1 MILSVKGQR
10 VWSGAEIGPKLY
22 IVMVGLPARGKSTIA
37 TKLKENLVHNS
48 VRTRIFNNGELRR
61 KMIHQNTSFP
71 DFFAPKNKEGAAL
84 REKIALTNMQAAKR
98 FINKDGQVAILDATN
113 VTSERRGR
121 IRTLLNDHPML
132 FIECINDDEDILS
145 ASILRK
151 IDLHEFGHLT
161 QEEAIQSFR
170 QRIFYYQSMYAPL
183 DKEGSFIRLDSLNNR
198 ILGEE
203 LGSDIP
209 YHDQIRD
216 FLVTDTVKNLYL
228 IRHGETYFNLENR
241 IGGDSPLTPEGAEQA
256 QALANYFKNK
266 KVPLIFTS
274 KSMRT
279 IQTAEPIKAL
289 QKETT
294 IIPLRE
300 FNEIE
305 SGICECLSY
314 EEIRTNLPHVY
325 SERKKD
331 KYNYVYPGG
340 EGYATMQERIHR
352 GIKKALYLSNPSDC
366 IMIIGHRA
374 VNRMIL
380 SHFLFRRTEDVP
392 YIYIPQD
399 KFYHISATQSKKSF
413 QLRSFK

>member
-1 MILSVKGQR
+1 MRLPIKKPRSAKRLQN
-10 VWSGAEIGPKLY
+10 GPKLY

-61 KMIHQNTSFP
+61 KMIHENTSFP
-71 DFFAPKNKEGAAL
+71 DFFNPKNKEGAAL
-84 REKIALTNMQAAKR
+84 REKIALTNMQAAKQ
-98 FINKDGQVAILDATN
+98 FINRDGHVAILDATN
-113 VTSERRGR
+113 VASERRSR
-121 IRTLLNDHPML
+121 IRALLNDHPIL

-151 IDLHEFGHLT
+151 IDLREFGHLT

-170 QRIFYYQSMYAPL
+170 QRIAYYQLVYTPL

-198 ILGEE
+198 ILEEE
-203 LGSDIP
+203 LSSDIP

-216 FLVTDTVKNLYL
+216 FLVTDTVKNLFL
-228 IRHGETYFNLENR
+228 IRHGETDFNLEDR
-241 IGGDSPLTPEGAEQA
+241 IGGDSPLTPKGEEQA
-256 QALANYFKNK
+256 QALAEYFKK
-266 KVPLIFTS
+266 KRIPLIFTS
-274 KSMRT
+274 ERMRT

-289 QKETT
+289 QTECT

-300 FNEIE
+300 FNEIN

-314 EEIRTNLPHVY
+314 EEIKTSLPHVY
-325 SERKKD
+325 YERKKD

-340 EGYATMQERIHR
+340 EGYVTMQERIHR
-352 GIKKALYLSNPSDC
+352 GIKKALYLSNPSDY

-380 SHFLFRRTEDVP
+380 SHFLFRRKEDVP

-399 KFYHISATQSKKSF
+399 KFYYISATQSKKAF